1 MLMKKKNRIR
11 KKNYS
16 EIAKFVNK
24 EYDEISERFISYYQ
38 KILAE
43 TNNESDELKKFQLTF
58 TKQIAINAL
67 SEHRDLCAKLSIE
80 SVNRTSTK
88 KYNK

>member
-1 MLMKKKNRIR
+1 MLMKKKNRIQE
-11 KKNYS
+11 KNYS
-16 EIAKFVNK
+16 EIASLIIKIS
-24 EYDEISERFISYYQ
+24 EISERFVSYYQ

-80 SVNRTSTK
+80 PVNRTGTK
-88 KYNK
+88 KV